1 MDLRNW
7 EYIAETSQPL
17 VGATVL
23 VRDATLTHPN
33 GNTVL
38 ASTTTDSN
46 GMWAVTGLADTAKDV
61 EVIWGASSQYHRWY
75 KGMTRHNLGKVVFT
89 ETITVNGLA
98 TFTGG
103 ASFSGGTTFA
113 TLPTVTSLSKAQ
125 AHLQGGAQALTN
137 SVWNT
142 IQMDTEDEDILGE
155 YNPAT
160 YTFTPQAN
168 GTYFVS
174 AGVTVG
180 GTTVAQ
186 RTIMSLWNGTTNA
199 VALMCDAG
207 VILAQGT
214 VLVPLT
220 AGVGYVLRV
229 FPVYAGGNVQTGVS
243 ATYIQYMRVR

>member
-46 GMWAVTGLADTAKDV
+46 GMWAVTGLADTAKD
-61 EVIWGASSQYHRWY
+61 
-75 KGMTRHNLGKVVFT
+75 VFT